1 MKQSDKEALKEALM
15 VIGVTAAL
23 IFAAAIIALVALAVM
38 KYHPIAAAA
47 ISIVFALILGG
58 VVIFFVER

>member
-23 IFAAAIIALVALAVM
+23 IFAAGIIALVALAVM
-38 KYHPIAAAA
+38 QYSPIAAAA
-47 ISIVFALILGG
+47 ISIVFVLILGG
-58 VVIFFVER
+58 IVIFFVER